1 MRIYA
6 YIPRLGVRINIQN
19 ILHKR
24 DPNTG
29 LPILYFDCDK
39 KFEETIRDERVIFVN
54 RYGKEYFR
62 ADRAWLA
69 FRYYESDFYDSPA
82 QRRKVAFEVN
92 NLWFEDLGPIAN
104 YFLRKILSDTCNTK
118 YKIEPPKPAVPPKEE
133 EPKKNWP
140 YKYPIEYMKYIWL
153 DMKLSRRHWYIR
165 EWYRICKIRAPLWHF
180 IQIYDKSHK
189 HKYPSL
195 ITKIIS
201 RAPT

>member
-6 YIPRLGVRINIQN
+6 YLPRLGIRINIQN

-24 DPNTG
+24 DPSTG

-39 KFEETIRDERVIFVN
+39 KFEETIRDERIIFVN
-54 RYGKEYFR
+54 KHNKEYFR

-92 NLWFEDLGPIAN
+92 NICIMHYGHIGNDFM
-104 YFLRKILSDTCNTK
+104 LRILSDTCNTK
-118 YKIEPPKPAVPPKEE
+118 YKIEIPKPVEKTV
-133 EPKKNWP
+133 KTP

-153 DMKLSRRHWYIR
+153 DRIISRRHWYIQD
-165 EWYRICKIRAPLWHF
+165 WYILCRTYAPLWHF
-180 IQIYDKSHK
+180 ILLYKMMHQYT
-189 HKYPSL
+189 SL
-195 ITKIIS
+195 IAKIIS

>member
-39 KFEETIRDERVIFVN
+39 KFEETIRDEKVIFVN

-82 QRRKVAFEVN
+82 QKRKVAFEVN
-92 NLWFEDLGPIAN
+92 NICIMHYGHIGNDFM
-104 YFLRKILSDTCNTK
+104 LRILSDTCNTK
-118 YKIEPPKPAVPPKEE
+118 YKIEAPKPVPPKE

-153 DMKLSRRHWYIR
+153 EMKLSRRHWYIR

-180 IQIYDKSHK
+180 LQIYDKSHK
-189 HKYPSL
+189 HKYTDIPKQIESH
-195 ITKIIS
+195 
-201 RAPT
+201 APT